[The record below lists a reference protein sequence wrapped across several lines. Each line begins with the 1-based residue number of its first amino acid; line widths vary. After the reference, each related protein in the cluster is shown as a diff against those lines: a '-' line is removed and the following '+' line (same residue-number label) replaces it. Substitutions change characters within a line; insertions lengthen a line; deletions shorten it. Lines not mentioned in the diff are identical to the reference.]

1 MRDVLGVPCRQSS
14 PGLQRMAERSCVSSP
29 SEAYLAPRLFK
40 LGSSTHGKVQ
50 TLVSPDVPSRIRA
63 GRTGE
68 TLASLIQDADRS
80 NLGRRA
86 PRQGTDASHKQAPR
100 TGHAR
105 RAAGF
110 PQGHIHGSGA
120 ADGARAAIGGTHGVR
135 PRVRRALWCPG
146 GEEND
151 DGVPRV
157 ACRRQEPGPRAVEM
171 WPQPLSVPGRA
182 QHVVRTHRAPRYRRR
197 RQPRGCGARARAGDQ
212 AADGECVRGGPGAV
226 ARRSS
231 C

>member
-1 MRDVLGVPCRQSS
+1 MRV
-14 PGLQRMAERSCVSSP
+14 A
-29 SEAYLAPRLFK
+29 
-40 LGSSTHGKVQ
+40 
-50 TLVSPDVPSRIRA
+50 
-63 GRTGE
+63 
-68 TLASLIQDADRS
+68 
-80 NLGRRA
+80 
-86 PRQGTDASHKQAPR
+86 RQGSPK
-100 TGHAR
+100 GHT
-105 RAAGF
+105 
-110 PQGHIHGSGA
+110 HGSGA

-197 RQPRGCGARARAGDQ
+197 RQPPGLRCAGGRGDQ
-212 AADGECVRGGPGAV
+212 AADGERVRGGPGAV